1 MRAMGDPD
9 PMQASIESTEVPEG
23 STEMPVKTV
32 NKLSYA
38 ELRDRLP
45 REITDDIVTL
55 LANSEQAL
63 QDFAYLRTQ
72 QDINDFN
79 VKYGV
84 NVVLPPNKA

>member
-1 MRAMGDPD
+1 MA
-9 PMQASIESTEVPEG
+9 EG
-23 STEMPVKTV
+23 NTEMPMKTV
-32 NKLSYA
+32 NKLSFA

-45 REITDDIVTL
+45 AEITDDVVTL
-55 LANSEQAL
+55 LSNSEQAL

-84 NVVLPPNKA
+84 NVVLPPSKG